1 MSFVEFYGLLAGFRR
16 GMRVNPWLKL
26 IENITIAIAMRSMDF

>member
-26 IENITIAIAMRSMDF
+26 IENITLAKLMTSTDF